1 MTSNDCDC
9 VIRVIL
15 DLQVRHAA
23 CKILEVGENRFSSY
37 ERISCYKW

>member
-23 CKILEVGENRFSSY
+23 CKILEVGENAKSHKRT
-37 ERISCYKW
+37 SCI